1 MQPCR
6 GQERF
11 VWVMT
16 DATRSRAYHGASV
29 LFDVWLQTDLQRL
42 YDKMLIE
49 PVPEELLRLVLPVQE
64 PEAK

>member
-11 VWVMT
+11 ICLMT
-16 DATRSRAYHGASV
+16 DATRSRALHGAPV

-42 YDKMLIE
+42 YDKMLME
-49 PVPEELLRLVLPVQE
+49 PVPEELLRLILPAQE
-64 PEAK
+64 PETR